1 MKVLTTLQMRM
12 AEAAANANG
21 TSYLRL
27 MENAG
32 AACARAIREEYAI
45 SSENPKRITVVC
57 GRGNNGG
64 DGYAIAR
71 LLHLKGYLNI

>member
-32 AACARAIREEYAI
+32 AACARAIREEYG
-45 SSENPKRITVVC
+45 ITAEKTKKLPLSAVEEIMAEMVM
-57 GRGNNGG
+57 
-64 DGYAIAR
+64 
-71 LLHLKGYLNI
+71 

>member
-27 MENAG
+27 MEMPVPHVQEQYVKNTASLRKKQKKSPLS
-32 AACARAIREEYAI
+32 AEEEI
-45 SSENPKRITVVC
+45 MVETVM
-57 GRGNNGG
+57 
-64 DGYAIAR
+64 
-71 LLHLKGYLNI
+71 